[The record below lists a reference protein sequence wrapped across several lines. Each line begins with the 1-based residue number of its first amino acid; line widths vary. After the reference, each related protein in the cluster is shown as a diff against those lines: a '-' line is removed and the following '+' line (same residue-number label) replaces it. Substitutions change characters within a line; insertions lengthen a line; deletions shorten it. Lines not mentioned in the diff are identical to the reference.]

1 MTAPAQVDILSR
13 DFTLNPYPFYEQ
25 IRATRV
31 GILQP
36 FNVYALSRYEDVRG
50 ALHDPETY
58 SSSAMY
64 SFFEKLRR
72 TPTAALGRTMVSMD
86 PPEHTVLRDIVGGIL
101 KGRRSKELSQYVTA
115 LADSLLDE
123 AAGRE
128 RLDIMKDYAEPIA
141 LGVVAWLLGIDH
153 DRVGDFK
160 QWTDDATVN
169 LLDATGEQLRHVE
182 QNFSAMRLYFVR
194 KIEQERAAPTNNFIT
209 GLLSYEK
216 HGVLTPEQVLDAAR
230 FLLFAGNKTTR
241 YFIGNA
247 VLALLRHPELIGLV
261 NEMPGRAGALVEELL
276 RYDSPSQMALR
287 TVTRDVAFDGV
298 TIERGSV
305 VFLLLGSANR
315 DETKFPEPDR
325 IDITRDTTGHLG
337 MGQGI
342 HGCLGAGIAKVES
355 VIALRALVARILSR
369 RRVEIENL
377 SYFSSL
383 FLRGLSELKLSVRA
397 AGAA

>member
-1 MTAPAQVDILSR
+1 MAALAQVDILSR
-13 DFTLNPYPFYEQ
+13 DFTLNPYPFYER

-36 FNVYALSRYEDVRG
+36 FNVYALSRYEDVLG

-72 TPTAALGRTMVSMD
+72 TPTTALGRTLVSMD
-86 PPEHTVLRDIVGGIL
+86 PPEHTVLRNIVAGIL
-101 KGRRSKELSQYVTA
+101 KERRSKELSQYVTT
-115 LADSLLDE
+115 LTGSLLDA
-123 AAGRE
+123 AAGSE

-141 LGVVAWLLGIDH
+141 LGVVAWILGIDH

-160 QWTDDATVN
+160 RWTDDATVN
-169 LLDATGEQLRHVE
+169 LLGATGEQLRHIE
-182 QNFSAMRLYFVR
+182 QNFSAMRDYFVQ
-194 KIEQERAAPTNNFIT
+194 KIKQERAAPTNNFIT

-216 HGVLTPEQVLDAAR
+216 RGALTPEQVLDAAR

-261 NEMPGRAGALVEELL
+261 NEMPGKVGALVDELL

-287 TVTRDVAFDGV
+287 SLTRDVTFDGA
-298 TIERGSV
+298 TIEQGSV

-325 IDITRDTTGHLG
+325 IDITRETTGHLG

-342 HGCLGAGIAKVES
+342 HGCLGSGIAKVES
-355 VIALRALVARILSR
+355 VIALRALVAGILSR
-369 RRVEIENL
+369 RRVEIENF
-377 SYFSSL
+377 SYFPSL

-397 AGAA
+397 A